1 MSSSAT
7 TGGEGN
13 ITVTV
18 TVSNTGSMDGDEV
31 RGGSERFF
39 TAYYFFAIP
48 LGNTSLCE
56 MG

>member
-13 ITVTV
+13 INVTV

-31 RGGSERFF
+31 RVGVKDLLHIIFLLF
-39 TAYYFFAIP
+39 
-48 LGNTSLCE
+48 L
-56 MG
+56 